1 MTIAA
6 QGFIAM
12 IAVGL
17 AIGFIAGIKS
27 SGTPVKVSYL
37 IAGVAGSVAGSLLFP
52 DLIGGHISDLVISNS
67 VNGRERGRKRNRP
80 GIAQVPRA
88 EAQQPAA
95 AQDRGRKRVAPGHQ
109 FIERD
114 RLAALIAP
122 AGRVGRG
129 EQADVVGVLAGRCA
143 RSSRRSTS
151 RMPASSPPPG
161 CARARSPC
169 RSACRHTV
177 T

>member
-52 DLIGGHISDLVISNS
+52 DLIGGHISDLV
-67 VNGRERGRKRNRP
+67 NGT
-80 GIAQVPRA
+80 
-88 EAQQPAA
+88 
-95 AQDRGRKRVAPGHQ
+95 
-109 FIERD
+109 
-114 RLAALIAP
+114 
-122 AGRVGRG
+122 VG
-129 EQADVVGVLAGRCA
+129 AIILVLAVAVKRIL
-143 RSSRRSTS
+143 
-151 RMPASSPPPG
+151 
-161 CARARSPC
+161 
-169 RSACRHTV
+169 V
-177 T
+177 